1 MPAGAKPAQLSRSQI
16 RLSSSTP
23 LPQLP
28 SIYERSESVTSQSS
42 PSTAFLPAFCH
53 LDRQPHSSRPTTE
66 RSERSLPCSTMEL
79 LPKIQE
85 FFSPT
90 PTVARKELQGQPD
103 EGRARWPSGTPLL
116 SG

>member
-1 MPAGAKPAQLSRSQI
+1 MPAGAKPARLSHSRI

-42 PSTAFLPAFCH
+42 PSTAFSPALCH
-53 LDRQPHSSRPTTE
+53 PDRLPHSSRPTTE
-66 RSERSLPCSTMEL
+66 RSERSLPCSTTEP

-90 PTVARKELQGQPD
+90 PTVARRELRGQPG
-103 EGRARWPSGTPLL
+103 EGRARWPSGTPPL